1 MFREGWRGDIAECKK
16 SAIDDDGSRQT
27 QKIVRMEKVN
37 FLVCSETLGSTDG
50 NSHKTN
56 VFLVV

>member
-1 MFREGWRGDIAECKK
+1 MITEGWRGDIAECMKN
-16 SAIDDDGSRQT
+16 AVDDDGSRQT

-56 VFLVV
+56 FFWVV